1 MEAIEKLG
9 EMFQGKDNNINAL
22 KPKIMHVF
30 NEIFLQDNG
39 RVEIR
44 CKKTSKDNEM
54 ISNCFRKI
62 Y

>member
-22 KPKIMHVF
+22 KPKSMHVF

-39 RVEIR
+39 RVDIR
-44 CKKTSKDNEM
+44 CEKTSKEKF
-54 ISNCFRKI
+54 IKTPCAP
-62 Y
+62 